1 MKKLLLK
8 ITSLLGLKKNKTSVD
23 RAVKIYKGKFALVTS
38 KAVTKKII
46 QSRSRT
52 VTTRNSLQQN
62 NRVISKSRRRKRTM
76 RVITWCL
83 MLMN

>member
-1 MKKLLLK
+1 MKSKK
-8 ITSLLGLKKNKTSVD
+8 MKRKTTTFKNNSLWVEATNV
-23 RAVKIYKGKFALVTS
+23 LVTS

-83 MLMN
+83 MLMS

>member
-1 MKKLLLK
+1 MMKSKK
-8 ITSLLGLKKNKTSVD
+8 MKRKTTTFKNNSLWVEATNVL
-23 RAVKIYKGKFALVTS
+23 ATS
-38 KAVTKKII
+38 KAAIKKII

-83 MLMN
+83 MLMS